1 MACRYL
7 FEIPGHT
14 TPMDGG
20 RGDPDK
26 MRRLSAAALSAD
38 PAPVENAVSM
48 LDDEDIR
55 IRGEAFCALVMNRSQ
70 IAHILVKHLGDPS
83 GNVRAFCALVLA
95 DRGDSDS
102 APHIV
107 PLLDD
112 ARAQVRNCA
121 LGALGY
127 LGYGAAADRVAL
139 LLDDEDGEVR
149 RSAAKAASDLAA
161 IRPD

>member
-1 MACRYL
+1 MGC
-7 FEIPGHT
+7 
-14 TPMDGG
+14 G
-20 RGDPDK
+20 RGDPDPDK
-26 MRRLSAAALSAD
+26 MSRLSAAALSAD
-38 PAPVENAVSM
+38 PESVGYAVSM

-55 IRGEAFCALVMNRSQ
+55 IRGEAFCALVMNRGQ
-70 IAHILVKHLGDPS
+70 IAHALVKRLSDTS

-95 DRGDSDS
+95 NRGDSDS

-112 ARAQVRNCA
+112 SSAPVRNCA

-127 LGYGAAADRVAL
+127 LGYWAAADRVAL

-149 RSAAKAASDLAA
+149 RSAAKAASDLEAV
-161 IRPD
+161 RPD